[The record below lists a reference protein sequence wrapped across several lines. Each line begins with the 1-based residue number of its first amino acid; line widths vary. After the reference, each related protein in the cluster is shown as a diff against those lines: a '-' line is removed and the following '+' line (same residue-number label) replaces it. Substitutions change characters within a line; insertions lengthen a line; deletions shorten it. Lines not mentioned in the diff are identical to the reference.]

1 MGSRGDAR
9 SDIYSFGAL
18 LFELL
23 TGQPPFKPNRSYE
36 SVAGWNTP

>member
-1 MGSRGDAR
+1 MAPEQFMGSRGDAR

-23 TGQPPFKPNRSYE
+23 TGQPPFNR
-36 SVAGWNTP
+36 TDH